1 MNQPAFG
8 PRLAQLRHR
17 AELSWAELGRQSGLT
32 PEAVSMIERGIRPN
46 PTLSTIL
53 ALAGALGVEPAAL
66 LEPARPSAEDDQAP
80 EVGEPAEVGDR

>member
-1 MNQPAFG
+1 
-8 PRLAQLRHR
+8 
-17 AELSWAELGRQSGLT
+17 LSWAELGRQSGLT